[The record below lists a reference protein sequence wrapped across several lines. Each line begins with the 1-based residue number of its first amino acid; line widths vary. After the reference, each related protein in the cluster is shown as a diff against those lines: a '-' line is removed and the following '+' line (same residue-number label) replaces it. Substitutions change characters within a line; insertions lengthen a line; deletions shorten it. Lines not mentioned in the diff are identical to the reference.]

1 MGENIV
7 GVMWCRNEGDLLP
20 HTIPAALE
28 QVDCLMIVD
37 DDSTDNSWDVI
48 KSFDSKLEYAVRR
61 TDKIQPGTHERLFA
75 RQHLLEETRRRFGY
89 KNTWVQIIE
98 SDTALLDTDVKL
110 AIARY
115 ARDDV
120 MVPWHMVN
128 AVRREWTDEYDLPR
142 IPDNMPLD
150 EFYDGAHWME
160 QLACYTF
167 RPLPS
172 IHYTERPTPW
182 PRGFS
187 SHQTSDGPKGK
198 MRKYDDTP
206 LVIHYGF
213 RSPTFYFNKMGGKP
227 NRKYKDWD
235 LSSPASVRRTVPFY
249 NGTYNNA
256 PTTFD
261 SISRA
266 GWCGSLRGDMNATN
280 S

>member
-1 MGENIV
+1 MGDTIV

-48 KSFDSKLEYAVRR
+48 KSFEGKLEYAVRR
-61 TDKIQPGTHERLFA
+61 ADKIQRGTHPRVFA

-98 SDTALLDTDVKL
+98 SDTALLDTDVKT
-110 AIARY
+110 AIERY

-150 EFYDGAHWME
+150 EFYNAAHWME
-160 QLACYTF
+160 QLSTYTF

-172 IHYTERPTPW
+172 LNYTERPTPW
-182 PRGFS
+182 PRGFRAY
-187 SHQTSDGPKGK
+187 QKDGTRHGK
-198 MRKYDDTP
+198 MRKKDDNP

-213 RSPTFYFNKMGGKP
+213 RSPTHYFNKMGGVP
-227 NRKYKDWD
+227 NNKYADWD
-235 LSSPASVRRTVPFY
+235 FSSPASVRRTVPFY
-249 NGTYNNA
+249 NGTYNNN
-256 PTTFD
+256 TLTFD
-261 SISRA
+261 SISREGWA
-266 GWCGSLRGDMNATN
+266 GHLKGDMHAPNT
-280 S
+280 